1 VFIFITS
8 FRVKSS
14 KEKNERKTSGKIHEG
29 KMGKKVNSSCSFLV
43 CSQYKWGTWNETHKV
58 DGEKVPPIESFE

>member
-1 VFIFITS
+1 
-8 FRVKSS
+8 
-14 KEKNERKTSGKIHEG
+14 
-29 KMGKKVNSSCSFLV
+29 MGKKVNSSCSFLV